1 VDLTR
6 EVVCGADIHKEF
18 LVATILSNDGL
29 KLQERFDMNFE
40 GLQSFK
46 SWVIDNG
53 CQKVAVES
61 TANYWY
67 PIYNIL
73 EGNIEFVLANAYQIK
88 HIPGRKTDM
97 IDADWIAET
106 CLKGM
111 ISPSRILPRKDRD
124 LRALTRTRES
134 LVKTRSQF
142 KNRIHH
148 ELEAASIKLSSVLSD
163 TFGKSGRQIVEGL
176 LEGTPFDEIL
186 EGLPSKRIRAR
197 KEEIR
202 NVIMTNMSPVQT
214 FLIRSMLDT
223 IDSLTGQMEA
233 IEGQISAQI
242 SERKVDLKIAMS
254 IPGMGF
260 ISAATI
266 LAEIGDFRDFPSA
279 EKLAAYCGLV
289 PSVYQSAGKQHHGHI
304 TKHGSHH
311 IRRMLVQV
319 AHVITRTGTNSTLKR
334 FYMRVRARKGAKI
347 AIVALARKVLCIL
360 YHLLINREMFQEESL
375 NSKPKRSR
383 RVGSSSP
390 TCLSLDDM
398 IQTITRRAGYEV
410 RMKPDLGGG

>member
-1 VDLTR
+1 MSWRLPVSSYPPCFQIPSANL
-6 EVVCGADIHKEF
+6 
-18 LVATILSNDGL
+18 
-29 KLQERFDMNFE
+29 E
-40 GLQSFK
+40 GK
-46 SWVIDNG
+46 SW
-53 CQKVAVES
+53 KV
-61 TANYWY
+61 
-67 PIYNIL
+67 
-73 EGNIEFVLANAYQIK
+73 F
-88 HIPGRKTDM
+88 
-97 IDADWIAET
+97 
-106 CLKGM
+106 LKGR
-111 ISPSRILPRKDRD
+111 PSMRY
-124 LRALTRTRES
+124 
-134 LVKTRSQF
+134 
-142 KNRIHH
+142 
-148 ELEAASIKLSSVLSD
+148 
-163 TFGKSGRQIVEGL
+163 
-176 LEGTPFDEIL
+176 
-186 EGLPSKRIRAR
+186 SKVYLQRGIRAR

-202 NVIMTNMSPVQT
+202 DVIMTNMSPVQT

-242 SERKVDLKIAMS
+242 SERKEDLNIAMS

-304 TKHGSHH
+304 TKHGSPH

-398 IQTITRRAGYEV
+398 IQTITRAGYEV
-410 RMKPDLGGG
+410 RMKSDLGGG

>member
-1 VDLTR
+1 
-6 EVVCGADIHKEF
+6 
-18 LVATILSNDGL
+18 
-29 KLQERFDMNFE
+29 
-40 GLQSFK
+40 
-46 SWVIDNG
+46 
-53 CQKVAVES
+53 
-61 TANYWY
+61 
-67 PIYNIL
+67 
-73 EGNIEFVLANAYQIK
+73 
-88 HIPGRKTDM
+88 M

-124 LRALTRTRES
+124 LRALTRTRER

-242 SERKVDLKIAMS
+242 SERKEDLNIAMS
-254 IPGMGF
+254 IPGMEF

-279 EKLAAYCGLV
+279 EKLAAYCDIV

-304 TKHGSHH
+304 TKHGSPH

-398 IQTITRRAGYEV
+398 IQTITRAGYEV